1 MAHVARG
8 VSTLATGIWIF
19 PPLAAGWYLGSR
31 HANTARGSAAQGG
44 AEDDSLCGNR
54 GFAVGQDR
62 VKRGQR
68 GFDAGK
74 KIKGRKQH
82 IAVDTMGL
90 VLAVVVH
97 SAGIQDRVGARAV
110 LVRLFASMDTIQT
123 VFVDGGYSG
132 KLIDWS
138 KEMFGWLITV
148 VKRTEAHKFEV
159 LPKRWIVERTLA
171 WLTNSRRLV
180 RDYEVS
186 PKQAEA
192 MIKVAMIHLMLKR
205 LA

>member
-1 MAHVARG
+1 MM
-8 VSTLATGIWIF
+8 
-19 PPLAAGWYLGSR
+19 
-31 HANTARGSAAQGG
+31 
-44 AEDDSLCGNR
+44 
-54 GFAVGQDR
+54 GF
-62 VKRGQR
+62 
-68 GFDAGK
+68 
-74 KIKGRKQH
+74 I
-82 IAVDTMGL
+82 
-90 VLAVVVH
+90 LAVVVH
-97 SAGIQDRVGARAV
+97 SAGIQDRVGAKAV
-110 LVRLFASMDTIQT
+110 LIRLFAVLDTIQT

-138 KEMFGWLITV
+138 RDMFGWLMSV
-148 VKRTEAHKFEV
+148 VKRTEEHRFAV

-192 MIKVAMIHLMLKR
+192 MIKVAMIHLLLKR

>member
-1 MAHVARG
+1 MAKRV
-8 VSTLATGIWIF
+8 WILS
-19 PPLAAGWYLGSR
+19 PLAPGRHLGSR
-31 HANTARGSAAQGG
+31 DACLARTGEKSSRAKCRS
-44 AEDDSLCGNR
+44 DSGDCG
-54 GFAVGQDR
+54 FSVSQDR
-62 VKRGQR
+62 LKRGQR

-82 IAVDTMGL
+82 IAVDTMGFL
-90 VLAVVVH
+90 LAVVVH

-110 LVRLFASMDTIQT
+110 LIRLFILLNTVQT

-132 KLIDWS
+132 KLIGWGRD
-138 KEMFGWLITV
+138 MFGWLVTV
-148 VKRTEAHKFEV
+148 VKRTEAHRFVV
-159 LPKRWIVERTLA
+159 LPKRWIVERTFA

-192 MIKVAMIHLMLKR
+192 MIKVAMIHLLLKR

>member
-1 MAHVARG
+1 MATCIR
-8 VSTLATGIWIF
+8 IF
-19 PPLAAGWYLGSR
+19 PSLADGWYLGSGD
-31 HANTARGSAAQGG
+31 ASVARGGSAQSG
-44 AEDDSLCGNR
+44 AECDTFGRHR
-54 GFAVGQDR
+54 GFALSQDR
-62 VKRGQR
+62 IKRGQR

-82 IAVDTMGL
+82 IAVDTMGF

-97 SAGIQDRVGARAV
+97 SAGIQDRVAARAV
-110 LVRLFASMDTIQT
+110 LIRLFALVDTIQT

-138 KEMFGWLITV
+138 RDMFGWLTTV
-148 VKRTEAHKFEV
+148 VKRTEEHRFAV

-180 RDYEVS
+180 RDYEVC

-192 MIKVAMIHLMLKR
+192 MIKVAMIHLLLKR